1 VPQGVR
7 AELRQQLDAL
17 QLRPEGFVQYLTDAL
32 GFVLVRQLRKAGG
45 GGGRGF
51 DRPLYLLR
59 KPG

>member
-1 VPQGVR
+1 MQGIR
-7 AELRQQLDAL
+7 AELKQHLDSL
-17 QLRPEGFVQYLTDAL
+17 QLRPEGFLQYLTDAL
-32 GFVLVRQLRKAGG
+32 GFAFVRQLRTPSA